1 MKRYIL
7 VLFLFSFIFFSCKTG
22 IDNPLVGNWEI
33 VEFRFTDWER
43 DPGRDEDFLKKD
55 GAIWDMEF
63 SKNGK
68 FKQSF
73 NMRRPDK
80 KMETE
85 EGTWRTVGDTLKIET
100 QSDGTTSK
108 WDYTYELNDSTLT
121 MTLAGEMIDSK
132 LIIKFREK

>member
-1 MKRYIL
+1 MKRFVL
-7 VLFLFSFIFFSCKTG
+7 VLFLFSVVCIHCKTSG
-22 IDNPLVGNWEI
+22 DNQLVGKWEI
-33 VEFRFTDWER
+33 VEFRFTDWEK
-43 DPGRDEDFLKKD
+43 DPGRDEDFLKED
-55 GAIWDMEF
+55 GAVWDMEF
-63 SKNGK
+63 FKNGK

-85 EGTWRTVGDTLKIET
+85 EGTWHTVGDTLKIET
-100 QSDGTTSK
+100 RSSGATSK
-108 WDYTYELNDSTLT
+108 WDYTYELNDGTLT